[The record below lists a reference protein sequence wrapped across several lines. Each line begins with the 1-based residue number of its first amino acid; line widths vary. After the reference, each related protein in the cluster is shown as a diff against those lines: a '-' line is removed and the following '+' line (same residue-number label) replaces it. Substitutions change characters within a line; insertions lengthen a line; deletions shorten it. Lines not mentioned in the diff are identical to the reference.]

1 MALGYDGSMAVGA
14 TTSNNASVKQ
24 QSQTSSGSAKT
35 NSKKSL
41 VDVMADAGQAFYKTV
56 GKALSNPAVSKA
68 AGIALANASPTMPAV
83 NNLLTNYGLTPT
95 LAAGAGYVTPLNSGS
110 GSSAAS
116 PAAGG
121 SGSGSGSGSSGSAA
135 AAAGKVGTLN
145 SGGFTGMLADAEK
158 KINDTAMANN
168 EWSAQQAQLQRDW
181 QEYMS
186 NTAHQRE
193 VADLQAAGLNPVL
206 SAGGN
211 GASTPSGAMGDTDT
225 SNTRLIGDLAEMAIS
240 GLSQTAAGYARA
252 KEKQEE
258 ANTLLGKAYQKVQK
272 WYSSHPLNKKI
283 IDTGFNTLSGVTRMA
298 AFRR

>member
-1 MALGYDGSMAVGA
+1 MALGYDGSMSVNAN
-14 TTSNNASVKQ
+14 TSNNASVKQ
-24 QSQTSSGSAKT
+24 QSNTSSGSAKT

-41 VDVMADAGQAFYKTV
+41 VDVMADAGQAFYKTI
-56 GKALSNPAVSKA
+56 GKALSNPNVSKA
-68 AGIALANASPTMPAV
+68 AGLALANASPIMAGV
-83 NNLLTNYGLTPT
+83 NSSLINYGLTPT
-95 LAAGAGYVTPLNSGS
+95 LAAAAGYVTPVYSESGS
-110 GSSAAS
+110 NNGS

-121 SGSGSGSGSSGSAA
+121 FSSGSGSSGSAA

-186 NTAHQRE
+186 NTAHVRE
-193 VADLQAAGLNPVL
+193 VADLKAAGLNPVL

-211 GASTPSGAMGDTDT
+211 GASTPSGAMGDTDN

-258 ANTLLGKAYQKVQK
+258 ANTLLGKAYQKVQN
-272 WYSSHPLNKKI
+272 WYSAHPLNKKI